1 MKQRPFSI
9 IIKSICLVFSFH
21 FGLPTVAIAEV
32 PKGFE
37 SLYSIEKRIVN
48 FRDTN
53 GNYHLIEFLAGYDSV
68 ALINETAA
76 KQVRT
81 ILQDNQLKDETVNKI
96 LADLRTGISNRTI
109 CEGDI
114 GVCVYKPSKYEFWY
128 DYYTNRLYF
137 FLNPE
142 LLQKNADFDGGG
154 IEYAIDEKSNWALI
168 NHLNIYSSMSNVG
181 DPVLSIY
188 DHSILGLKYGNLV
201 SDIQYQGDT
210 EQFKLNELFYNYENE
225 KYRYL
230 FGLSRDAIELN
241 STDFLNSNNKNSE
254 VGITLGTS
262 KNLMVSN
269 KRSSYKLF
277 YFSPN
282 EGVLRVYRDER
293 IVLQKTVPSGQ
304 GYITNDEL
312 PSGRYNA
319 IFEVSVGDKIVSR
332 EVKPIYNAS
341 SDSLAVGAF
350 DTAFTLGLFQND
362 FDSFNEEVVDFNDEA
377 FLRALITYRPTNE
390 LTFGIGSIA
399 SQKDS
404 LVTMGANVML
414 PYESELSIKGSVFNK
429 GGYYY
434 DVLLNSYGWLLS
446 YEEFLSKESGKL
458 AQYFY
463 NTNSYKQLSLSKGFR
478 FSSSA
483 TGYINY
489 SYYENSL
496 EKNNDDEVTASL
508 LNLGLTF
515 PIFSKSTFQAN
526 LDYDLNKDIAEEAVS
541 VQLGLTV
548 PLGSKLSA
556 ESRVD
561 TRGSELYSWR
571 NSLKT
576 NNLFDYRS
584 DAHGQVVV
592 AQNYLPNTVDDYKY
606 DASFSGNF
614 NQDSFSATGYAYTA
628 SDGVHS
634 ASIGLSSSQ
643 IITKSGFVPTSQ
655 KASSYL
661 VVDSDRRLENDARQA
676 GVRGLLVLESEN
688 TPTYKSMISRNK
700 EVVPLRNYQKYVAYI
715 DTESVDLTNT
725 GDRSASI
732 YTTPGSVKHIK
743 TNVSRVLSFVS
754 GFRDIFENDIVNVS
768 CDGVGCVDSESI
780 VKGIYKITVKERQP
794 FTLISDD
801 LICYIPP
808 VQSAEMFN
816 FGYNYCVPDL
826 EPMGQLIAQNG
837 DNSISLTF
845 VGGFDKKQYLD
856 YISEQS
862 ELIARSGYEV
872 IEKNVGEFVFVY
884 VKSENGALTAQ
895 QVLIMSDLQK
905 YVLSQTE
912 TNYILVKN

>member
-1 MKQRPFSI
+1 MKQRAFSLI
-9 IIKSICLVFSFH
+9 IRTICLVFSFH
-21 FGLPTVAIAEV
+21 FGLSIIAIAEV
-32 PKGFE
+32 PRGFE
-37 SLYSIEKRIVN
+37 SLYSAEKRIVN
-48 FRDTN
+48 FRDTS

-68 ALINETAA
+68 TLINETAE
-76 KQVRT
+76 KQVRS
-81 ILQDNQLKDETVNKI
+81 ILQDNQLKGDIVNKI
-96 LADLRTGISNRTI
+96 LADLKTGVSNKTI

-114 GVCVYKPSKYEFWY
+114 GECIYKPSKYEFWY

-142 LLQKNADFDGGG
+142 FLQKNVDFD
-154 IEYAIDEKSNWALI
+154 EYDIVYARDEKSNWALI
-168 NHLNIYSSMSNVG
+168 NHLNIYSNMSHVG

-188 DHSILGLKYGNLV
+188 DQSILGLKYGNLV
-201 SDIQYQGDT
+201 SDIQYQGGV

-230 FGLSRDAIELN
+230 FGLSRNGIELN
-241 STDFLNSNNKNSE
+241 STDFLNSNHKNSE
-254 VGITLGTS
+254 IGLTLGTS

-269 KRSSYKLF
+269 KSSNQKLF
-277 YFSPN
+277 YYAPH

-293 IVLQKTVPSGQ
+293 ILLQKSVPSGQ

-319 IFEVSVGDKIVSR
+319 IFEVSVGD
-332 EVKPIYNAS
+332 EVISKEIKPIYNS
-341 SDSLAVGAF
+341 NSNNLAVGSV
-350 DTAFTLGLFQND
+350 DTDVTLGLFQSD
-362 FDSFNEEVVDFNDEA
+362 FDNFSGEAVDFNDEA
-377 FLRALITYRPTNE
+377 FIRALITYRPTDE
-390 LTFGIGSIA
+390 FTFGVGTIA
-399 SQKDS
+399 SEKDA
-404 LVTMGANVML
+404 LITMGANVML
-414 PYESELSIKGSVFNK
+414 PYDSELTIKGDIFNE

-434 DVLLNSYGWLLS
+434 DVLLNSHGWLLS
-446 YEEFLSKESGKL
+446 YEELLLEESGKL
-458 AQYFY
+458 AQYLY
-463 NTNSYKQLSLSKGFR
+463 NTNSYKQLSLSKSFR
-478 FSSSA
+478 FSSLA
-483 TGYINY
+483 NGYMNY
-489 SYYENSL
+489 SYYENNLGQKNADITTSL
-496 EKNNDDEVTASL
+496 F
-508 LNLGLTF
+508 NLGLTVPVF
-515 PIFSKSTFQAN
+515 GKSTFQAN
-526 LDYDLNKDIAEEAVS
+526 LDYDLNKDNSEEAVS
-541 VQLGLTV
+541 VQLSLTV

-561 TRGSELYSWR
+561 TRGGELYSWR

-576 NNLFDYRS
+576 GDLFDYRS

-614 NQDSFSATGYAYTA
+614 NHDSFNATGYAYTA

-634 ASIGLSSSQ
+634 TSIGLSSSQ

-661 VVDSDRRLENDARQA
+661 VVDSGRRLEHDTRQA
-676 GVRGLLVLESEN
+676 GVRGLLVLESDD
-688 TPTYKSMISRNK
+688 TPTYKNMISRNK

-725 GDRSASI
+725 GERSTSL

-754 GFRDIFENDIVNVS
+754 GFRDIFENEVMNVS
-768 CDGVGCVDSESI
+768 CDGTGCVDSESI
-780 VKGIYKITVKERQP
+780 VKGIYKITVKEKEP
-794 FTLISDD
+794 FTLVSND

-862 ELIARSGYEV
+862 ELIARRGYEV

-884 VKSENGALTAQ
+884 VKSEKKTLTAQ
-895 QVLIMSDLQK
+895 QMLIMSDLQK